1 MYFRPYSESNLS
13 SVEISLSFYLIWNSS
28 VIRQKGESQDRCF
41 KKTKHARFSEKR
53 TFLTLWY
60 AHLRVS
66 WNTLWPYYRR
76 IIFCFCQE
84 TISQSMTMKSIIS
97 TCKWT
102 RCLWLVFWFVI
113 RTLAVY
119 GNSYLCN
126 SMGLSNTWLLEFQYP
141 ILYFLILLVNTHQ
154 NKLVYQN
161 K

>member
-1 MYFRPYSESNLS
+1 MPNFPKSKHFLPPDTHIYACVWGGKKCLFFGKFDVLCFLETP
-13 SVEISLSFYLIWNSS
+13 VLI
-28 VIRQKGESQDRCF
+28 F
-41 KKTKHARFSEKR
+41 A
-53 TFLTLWY
+53 
-60 AHLRVS
+60 
-66 WNTLWPYYRR
+66 LWPYYRR

-141 ILYFLILLVNTHQ
+141 IPYFLILLVNTHQ